1 MFGKNF
7 IVWVSMVIK
16 NGVLRKFIGGN
27 SFRYIFIGVRFL
39 ISIFFFFGVDW
50 ISKEINGYVF

>member
-16 NGVLRKFIGGN
+16 NGVLRKFIGGS

-39 ISIFFFFGVDW
+39 ISIFFFFW
-50 ISKEINGYVF
+50 C